1 MFASSSDKEFAA
13 MLQRRRYFIG
23 IYVGPVEDLMKTDK
37 LEGRDRPPTPATPHN
52 GLKPA
57 Y

>member
-1 MFASSSDKEFAA
+1 